1 MSLSRKAGDINP
13 LFVTSFN
20 RFLFLIENRKSLNNS
35 FRFLYVLLLNF
46 MTGTAKPK
54 QLQYGEEDDISMLSI
69 ELTILGVLVLATPAK
84 YSVYLIPYRILLLPT
99 I

>member
-20 RFLFLIENRKSLNNS
+20 RFLFLIGNHKSLNNS

-46 MTGTAKPK
+46 MTGTAEPSR
-54 QLQYGEEDDISMLSI
+54 LQYGEEDDISMSSI
-69 ELTILGVLVLATPAK
+69 ATSNGKVIPDTKAK
-84 YSVYLIPYRILLLPT
+84 PLLLT
-99 I
+99 SLFIFMYY